1 MRILVAEDDSRLRE
15 LLTEILEA
23 ENHEVCAVSDGLE
36 AFRLLTDAADAEF
49 DFLLT
54 DISMPGIT
62 GFELA
67 RAVVAVRPDL
77 PILYISGT
85 AASAMPHHG
94 IVPAPL
100 LQKPF
105 RLADLLS
112 AIEDCVGVWRMG
124 GARKRL
130 ARRGH

>member
-1 MRILVAEDDSRLRE
+1 VNDSSLRE
-15 LLTEILEA
+15 LVTEILEA
-23 ENHEVCAVSDGLE
+23 EHHEVCAVSDGLE
-36 AFRLLTDAADAEF
+36 AFRLLTDAADVEF
-49 DFLLT
+49 DLLLT

-67 RAVVAVRPDL
+67 RAVVAFRPDL
-77 PILYISGT
+77 SILYISGT
-85 AASAMPHHG
+85 AASAMPPDG

-112 AIEDCVGVWRMG
+112 AIDDCVRVWRIG
-124 GARKRL
+124 GARQRL

>member
-1 MRILVAEDDSRLRE
+1 MRILVAEDDPSLRK
-15 LLTEILEA
+15 LVTEILEA
-23 ENHEVCAVSDGLE
+23 EHHEVCAVNDGLE
-36 AFRLLTDAADAEF
+36 ALRLLTDAADAEF
-49 DFLLT
+49 DLLLT

-67 RAVVAVRPDL
+67 RAVVAFRPDL
-77 PILYISGT
+77 PILYMSGT
-85 AASAMPHHG
+85 VASAMPHDG
-94 IVPAPL
+94 IVSAPL

-112 AIEDCVGVWRMG
+112 AIEDCVWVWRRG
-124 GARKRL
+124 GARKRQ

>member
-1 MRILVAEDDSRLRE
+1 MRILVAEDDSSLRE
-15 LLTEILEA
+15 LVTNILEA
-23 ENHEVCAVSDGLE
+23 ENHEVCAVSDGLQ
-36 AFRLLTDAADAEF
+36 ALRLLTDVADAEF

-85 AASAMPHHG
+85 AASAMPHDG

-112 AIEDCVGVWRMG
+112 AIEDCIHVWRRG
-124 GARKRL
+124 GARQRL